1 MTDSKTKNNCNTI
14 YDLESL
20 ASEVKSHIVQS
31 LDVLRNNYHLK
42 EDKENILYYNIQKI
56 VDTAIVQHNLSK
68 KDNKIIGYLWGA
80 IASEY
85 LQDTVR
91 AFEKKPDR
99 ILKRTTDELAQGYL
113 SDMLVF
119 YKLEEPDF
127 PTDPYEFGKDY
138 NN

>member
-1 MTDSKTKNNCNTI
+1 MTDSKTTNNRNTN

-20 ASEVKSHIVQS
+20 ASDVKLHIITS
-31 LDVLRNNYHLK
+31 LDILRNKYHLK
-42 EDKENILYYNIQKI
+42 EEKENILYYNIQKI
-56 VDTAIVQHNLSK
+56 VDTAIIKYTLPQ
-68 KDNKIIGYLWGA
+68 KDDKIVGYLWGA

-91 AFEKKPDR
+91 AFEKKPNR
-99 ILKRTTDELAQGYL
+99 IINRTTDELAQGYL
-113 SDMLVF
+113 EDMLVF